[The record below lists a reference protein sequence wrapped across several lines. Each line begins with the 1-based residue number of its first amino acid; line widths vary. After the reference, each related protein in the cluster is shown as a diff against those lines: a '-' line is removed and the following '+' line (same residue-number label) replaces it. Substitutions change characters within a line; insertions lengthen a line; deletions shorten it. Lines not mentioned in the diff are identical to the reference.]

1 MPKRSSPSL
10 LSAAHLEAMT
20 DSRSYASLPAFK
32 QIRRL
37 PTASSDFS
45 LSDSEDDD
53 DDDDDTSS
61 VLSSCGSSASD
72 ESLISCASSRAVPDV
87 GDHCVVK
94 RQHSYDKGFNGDASS
109 TYADSAS
116 LAPFKDSPALVQYK
130 IGLGQLPPLGVPTT
144 NDLEEALRSN
154 GRLAY
159 VHSTDAGSQKPAA
172 LQAVSLPDPRLATTD
187 ATSRLS

>member
-20 DSRSYASLPAFK
+20 DSRSYASLPASK

-45 LSDSEDDD
+45 LSDSED

-116 LAPFKDSPALVQYK
+116 PAPFKDSPAQVQYK

-159 VHSTDAGSQKPAA
+159 VPSTDAGSQKPAA

-187 ATSRLS
+187 AASRLS